1 MYPRKADSRLAGDQ
15 TTYCTEYRD
24 FAPYN
29 LPLRVYQLEL
39 EHVTLLRPIE
49 PLVDA
54 YGNFIRDRQGD
65 PMQRYE
71 RDLPIQIS
79 TLIEGWEIA
88 LFTSLGFNTEMLARR
103 TMVVPGHTLEM
114 VMSALSSRLAR
125 YREDLGTI
133 PAKGQR
139 KTVTGADKRKV
150 QRLDDIQIL
159 CGSTCDVELYNGQWF
174 LAQARV
180 SETPPDYYR
189 RACPLPP
196 PKNPSERVSE
206 ILRAL
211 GRPVPRTSDFNRLLA
226 ERAAALQAS
235 GAPQPRLV
243 FPIHLVQV
251 PQPSSN
257 PPPPVMPHA
266 LYPAALTQ
274 YSPATTPRA
283 PTGHQSPLL
292 FVGQKSVANPIPPYP
307 AGPGQATVFN
317 TRARPSQHHTNPYS
331 EVAGRQPPS
340 TLGYTDRTQPDNS
353 RVCIFSGNAYH
364 DPASCVYCYNQQ
376 ADARHNSLYQTT
388 GPTHSP
394 LAGPGSSSLRVLT
407 ANMEQV
413 HTQSLAGTPTAES
426 FQQPSSSPSNRDRYD
441 GAGYGSTP
449 YMSFAQLPAH
459 QTGHLPAPLSAAR
472 ELLAHNDRQSSAT
485 ASRSR
490 RRRQQGGQQRLQ
502 PPAMVDRALPIDPVL
517 LASDERRQPSATNL
531 TANEARL
538 YESGS
543 TAGDGTNIDPG
554 AGQVLQS
561 SSFPPTTGLLSSLHS
576 TSTLSADLSTH
587 PASEMAASKRKRSRA
602 EEDDDDEYLP
612 EREGLRR
619 AKRARRF
626 SEEEAGDEARV
637 NIPSAAQSQE
647 QRVPNQP
654 SVVPQEPR
662 DVPMGVNPRVIDP
675 LWLLRLPDRGEFLPP
690 DAVHHPASQGQAPP
704 VAPPAEDE
712 DIAAELNLDSFDLPE
727 AAAEIIEASNRMT
740 SQQLDDILQ
749 MQMDLSG
756 YDGPLYARVRDSC
769 DWRCSMLTGHVE
781 WCPLRGKSLKS
792 SAHVTS
798 IMAMVTDGLAVGIL
812 LADDN

>member
-1 MYPRKADSRLAGDQ
+1 
-15 TTYCTEYRD
+15 
-24 FAPYN
+24 
-29 LPLRVYQLEL
+29 
-39 EHVTLLRPIE
+39 
-49 PLVDA
+49 
-54 YGNFIRDRQGD
+54 
-65 PMQRYE
+65 MQFDGQSDITDMRWN
-71 RDLPIQIS
+71 P
-79 TLIEGWEIA
+79 A
-88 LFTSLGFNTEMLARR
+88 VARR
-103 TMVVPGHTLEM
+103 LQCTGDAVKSWHVGCPGNR
-114 VMSALSSRLAR
+114 S
-125 YREDLGTI
+125 
-133 PAKGQR
+133 
-139 KTVTGADKRKV
+139 
-150 QRLDDIQIL
+150 
-159 CGSTCDVELYNGQWF
+159 VELYNGQWF

-180 SETPPDYYR
+180 PETPPDYYR
-189 RACPLPP
+189 RATPLPP
-196 PKNPSERVSE
+196 PKDPSERVSE

-251 PQPSSN
+251 PQPLSN

-274 YSPATTPRA
+274 HPTATIPRA
-283 PTGHQSPLL
+283 PTGHQSPSP
-292 FVGQKSVANPIPPYP
+292 FIRRSSVANPFLPYP

-317 TRARPSQHHTNPYS
+317 TRARPAQHHTNQYS
-331 EVAGRQPPS
+331 GVAGHQPPS
-340 TLGYTDRTQPDNS
+340 TLGYTGRTQPDNS

-376 ADARHNSLYQTT
+376 ADARQNSLYQTT

-394 LAGPGSSSLRVLT
+394 LAGPERSSLRVLT

-426 FQQPSSSPSNRDRYD
+426 FQQPSSFPSNRDRYD

-449 YMSFAQLPAH
+449 YMSFAQLPAY

-490 RRRQQGGQQRLQ
+490 RRRQQGGQQRLE

-517 LASDERRQPSATNL
+517 LAGDEQRQTSATSL

-538 YESGS
+538 HESGS

-554 AGQVLQS
+554 AGQVLRPS
-561 SSFPPTTGLLSSLHS
+561 GLSPTTGFLSSLHP
-576 TSTLSADLSTH
+576 TSTLSADLSTNL
-587 PASEMAASKRKRSRA
+587 ASEMAGSKRKRSRA

-612 EREGLRR
+612 EKERLRR
-619 AKRARRF
+619 AERARRF
-626 SEEEAGDEARV
+626 SEEEAGSEARV

-654 SVVPQEPR
+654 SVVPQEPH
-662 DVPMGVNPRVIDP
+662 DVAMGVNPRVIDP
-675 LWLLRLPDRGEFLPP
+675 LWRLRLPDRGEFLPP
-690 DAVHHPASQGQAPP
+690 DAVHPASQGQAPP

-727 AAAEIIEASNRMT
+727 GAAEIIEASNRMT

-749 MQMDLSG
+749 MEMGLSG

-792 SAHVTS
+792 SAHVIS
-798 IMAMVTDGLAVGIL
+798 IMAMITDGLAVGIL